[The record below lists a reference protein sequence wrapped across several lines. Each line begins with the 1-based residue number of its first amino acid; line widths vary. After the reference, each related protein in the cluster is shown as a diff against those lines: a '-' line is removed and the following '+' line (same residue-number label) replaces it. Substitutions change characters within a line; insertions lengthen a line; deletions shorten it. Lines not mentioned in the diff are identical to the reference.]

1 MNAQTKSSSPSIS
14 KNSIVVASPDQVSS
28 DLSGESVILNLK
40 SGTYFGLNEVG
51 SCIWQL
57 IQEPKT
63 VSDVCESILAEY
75 DVDAQTCETEVQALL
90 VDLLAAQ
97 LVEIRDEVGS

>member
-1 MNAQTKSSSPSIS
+1 MDLQIKNSSSSIS
-14 KNSIVVASPDQVSS
+14 KNSTVAAISDQVSS

-51 SCIWQL
+51 SRIWQL

-63 VSDVCESILAEY
+63 VKDVCKSILEEY
-75 DVDAQTCETEVQALL
+75 EVDAQTCETEVQALL

>member
-1 MNAQTKSSSPSIS
+1 MNAPPKSSSSSIS

-28 DLSGESVILNLK
+28 DLAGESVILNLK

-51 SCIWQL
+51 SSIWQL
-57 IQEPKT
+57 IQEPKA
-63 VSDVCESILAEY
+63 VCDICNAILEEY
-75 DVDAQTCETEVQALL
+75 EVDAQTCESEVQALL
-90 VDLLAAQ
+90 EDLLAAQ

>member
-1 MNAQTKSSSPSIS
+1 MSAQTKSSSSSIS

-51 SCIWQL
+51 SSVWQF
-57 IQEPKT
+57 IQEPRT
-63 VSDVCESILAEY
+63 VSDVCEAILAEY

-97 LVEIRDEVGS
+97 LVEIRDEMGS

>member
-1 MNAQTKSSSPSIS
+1 MNAQTKSSSSSIS
-14 KNSIVVASPDQVSS
+14 KHSIVVASPDQVSS

-51 SCIWQL
+51 SSIWQF

-75 DVDAQTCETEVQALL
+75 DVDAQTCEAEVQALL
-90 VDLLAAQ
+90 IDLLAAQ
-97 LVEIRDEVGS
+97 LVEIRDEMDS

>member
-1 MNAQTKSSSPSIS
+1 MNTPIKSSTSSIS

-28 DLSGESVILNLK
+28 DLAGESVILNLK

-51 SCIWQL
+51 TSIWQL
-57 IQEPKT
+57 IQEPKA
-63 VSDVCESILAEY
+63 VCDICKAILEEY
-75 DVDAQTCETEVQALL
+75 EVDAQTCEIEVQALL
-90 VDLLAAQ
+90 EDLLAAQ

>member
-1 MNAQTKSSSPSIS
+1 MNAQTKSSSSSIS

-51 SCIWQL
+51 SSIWQF
-57 IQEPKT
+57 IQEPRT

-90 VDLLAAQ
+90 VDLLAAR
-97 LVEIRDEVGS
+97 LVEIRDEMGS

>member
-1 MNAQTKSSSPSIS
+1 MNAQTKSSSSSIS

-51 SCIWQL
+51 SSIWQF

-97 LVEIRDEVGS
+97 LVEIRDEMGS

>member
-1 MNAQTKSSSPSIS
+1 MSAQTKSSSSSIS

-51 SCIWQL
+51 SSIWQF

-90 VDLLAAQ
+90 VDLLAAR
-97 LVEIRDEVGS
+97 LVEIRDEMGS

>member
-1 MNAQTKSSSPSIS
+1 MNAQTKSSSSSIS

-51 SCIWQL
+51 SSIWQF
-57 IQEPKT
+57 IQEPRT

-97 LVEIRDEVGS
+97 LVEIRDEMGS